1 MKDEE
6 FLEYMATEYT
16 HIRFTDI
23 LIKYDGHLSC
33 PVKASKDSIGQQLY
47 WAADDHFSV
56 TGKGINYTT

>member
-1 MKDEE
+1 
-6 FLEYMATEYT
+6 MATEYT